1 MVSGEAKE
9 IALRSSRLFSGRLAS
24 RTRASVFRARET
36 RKALHR
42 GDAHVIMRALTRSN
56 AALFPGGGGGDGGG
70 TGADAAGRA
79 VFAWRALLF
88 MVSSS
93 ADGPRVFC
101 IA

>member
-56 AALFPGGGGGDGGG
+56 AALFPGGGGGGRGQMPLAARYSLG
-70 TGADAAGRA
+70 AHYYSWFPRARTGRGC
-79 VFAWRALLF
+79 FA
-88 MVSSS
+88 
-93 ADGPRVFC
+93 
-101 IA
+101 